1 MEPRGVYQVMA
12 RILPCIILVLAF
24 AACNGDAQPGTPGSQ
39 LAEARDALKV
49 LGRDLAEARDRID
62 ELEQQAVVERDRY
75 VDLWGGGPTM
85 RGALLALP
93 RLGTMRWKCDDDFG
107 FRVVFTPAGATVE
120 VELDYETDAAGS
132 HRSLHPGQTLGA
144 TFAAG
149 ETVSWTITH
158 RHPPGFIRA
167 HVDVTAERSKHGSCI
182 LPSVRMRESARVYE

>member
-1 MEPRGVYQVMA
+1 MA
-12 RILPCIILVLAF
+12 RLLPCIALVLTF
-24 AACNGDAQPGTPGSQ
+24 AACNGDAQPPTPGSR
-39 LAEARDALKV
+39 LAEARDALRI

-62 ELEQQAVVERDRY
+62 ELEQQAVVEGDRY
-75 VDLWGGGPTM
+75 VDLRGGGPTM

-107 FRVVFTPAGATVE
+107 FRIVFTPAGATVE

-149 ETVSWTITH
+149 ETVRWTITH
-158 RHPPGFIRA
+158 RHPPGFVRA
-167 HVDVTAERSKHGSCI
+167 HVDVTAERSKRGNCL
-182 LPSVRMRESARVYE
+182 LPSVGLEETARLYDRG